1 MTTIVLQPHMATRL
15 SVSAEREG
23 VAALPAGSPGSTN
36 ALVGA
41 VALLVHATSMA
52 TSSGQTAA
60 LAVLHHGV
68 HDPVDGGVVAD
79 GVVSRVHK
87 DDLVVLVGGI
97 LVHPVAVQHAQ
108 VLADATNTAL
118 GNRAEVALVLQSDNT
133 LVLGL
138 SVHNTLRVGSLASST
153 ADSNAIN
160 DVTLLGLHSQSAG
173 LVGAS
178 GVSNTADLR
187 KLAVLPGANTEDVTH
202 GVALLLSP
210 ELFKILV
217 STHDES
223 MKDFMKSEKQNE
235 WGTAESGIT
244 GGLSNSLYN
253 LSTPLSP
260 FTRSFTIL
268 FESHSN
274 HGSPSRSLLPLLQ
287 EQAFHQVPLLP
298 WSSW

>member
-1 MTTIVLQPHMATRL
+1 MANRL

-138 SVHNTLRVGSLASST
+138 SVHNTLRIGSLASST

-223 MKDFMKSEKQNE
+223 MKDFEKKRME
-235 WGTAESGIT
+235 
-244 GGLSNSLYN
+244 
-253 LSTPLSP
+253 
-260 FTRSFTIL
+260 
-268 FESHSN
+268 
-274 HGSPSRSLLPLLQ
+274 HGRIWK
-287 EQAFHQVPLLP
+287 H
-298 WSSW
+298 